1 MDGNERETGTAEVL
15 FFGRVA
21 ERLGRLRKL
30 AIPMAGCTL
39 GELKARLIEADP
51 DAAEALDAGV
61 RASIDR
67 EICGWDAR
75 VAPGQEVAFFPIFSG
90 G

>member
-1 MDGNERETGTAEVL
+1 ML

-30 AIPMAGCTL
+30 AIPAGGCTL
-39 GELKARLIEADP
+39 GELKARLIETDP
-51 DAAEALDAGV
+51 AAAEALDAGV
-61 RASIDR
+61 RASVDR
-67 EICGWDAR
+67 EIAGWDAR
-75 VAPGQEVAFFPIFSG
+75 VLPGQEVAFFPIFSG